1 MESPGARG
9 RTRQGWVGLA
19 VLAVLAALALL
30 TLLLLALQR
39 GAVTGPSLTLQL
51 GSYALVARTTEHPD
65 CLPLPQQCFIPR
77 PTFRVPQPRYY
88 AVWVG
93 RIQPPHAGRT
103 NGSFALVSGRLMLRL
118 AVAAAP

>member
-1 MESPGARG
+1 M
-9 RTRQGWVGLA
+9 V
-19 VLAVLAALALL
+19 VLSTLVLLILLALL
-30 TLLLLALQR
+30 LVALQR

-77 PTFRVPQPRYY
+77 PTFQLPQPRYY

-93 RIQPPHAGRT
+93 RIQPPQAGRT
-103 NGSFALVSGRLMLRL
+103 NSVFARVSGRLVLRL
-118 AVAAAP
+118 AVAASS